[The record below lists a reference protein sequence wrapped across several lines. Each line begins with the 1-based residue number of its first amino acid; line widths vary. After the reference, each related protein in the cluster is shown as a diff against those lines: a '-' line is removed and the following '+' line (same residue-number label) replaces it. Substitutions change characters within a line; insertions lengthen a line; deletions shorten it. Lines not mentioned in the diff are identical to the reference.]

1 MRKVYKSVKV
11 KKVDIFI
18 YSKESHFFSLNH
30 NLHIHMIISRPPRI
44 STPFSLRK
52 RKKQKNKK
60 HLPPPLDSIPSN
72 PNTDSTLPLLSRFEF
87 SQQQLSNP
95 NPWPRAHSPRLQFL
109 HRILLRARRNRG
121 RDRRRRGGGLGASG
135 LGSGGGCCCRL
146 WCLCCCCLWRRG
158 DLLVMCLS
166 GWRGRM

>member
-1 MRKVYKSVKV
+1 
-11 KKVDIFI
+11 
-18 YSKESHFFSLNH
+18 
-30 NLHIHMIISRPPRI
+30 MIISRPEN
-44 STPFSLRK
+44 STPLSWHCKNRT
-52 RKKQKNKK
+52 KKNTS
-60 HLPPPLDSIPSN
+60 HPAAPLYSIPSN
-72 PNTDSTLPLLSRFEF
+72 PNTNSTLPLLSPCEF

-135 LGSGGGCCCRL
+135 LGSGGCCCCRR
-146 WCLCCCCLWRRG
+146 LCCCCCSWRRG